1 MNKSKYFVVGTEDEA
16 KLIKEVTGEEY
27 YMYQDGHCT
36 FIRKKSIELA
46 WIFIKKYKINKN

>member
-36 FIRKKSIELA
+36 FIRKKINRISMDIY
-46 WIFIKKYKINKN
+46 KKI